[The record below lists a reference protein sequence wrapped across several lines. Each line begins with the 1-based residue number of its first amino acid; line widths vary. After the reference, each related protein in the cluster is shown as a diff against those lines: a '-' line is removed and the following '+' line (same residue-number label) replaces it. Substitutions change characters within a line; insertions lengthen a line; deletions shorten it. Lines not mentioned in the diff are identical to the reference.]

1 LAELIKPANLFVCG
15 AASFGLFMVDRLTK
29 SPDKGEWRWRVPEAK
44 MNLISFNK
52 RKYGELLA
60 ESVPTVIRTEQEYD
74 HAIEQI
80 EKLLKKGDRIS
91 DEEEHLLDLLSTMVE
106 KYEDEHYP
114 IGPAAPHEILRHLMD
129 ARGLRQ
135 KDIVHLFG
143 SSGRASDAING
154 LCPISKIQAKALAE

>member
-1 LAELIKPANLFVCG
+1 MIK
-15 AASFGLFMVDRLTK
+15 ASGKMI
-29 SPDKGEWRWRVPEAK
+29 AK
-44 MNLISFNK
+44 TEGGIQTRRFNK

-60 ESVPTVIRTEQEYD
+60 ESVPTVIRTEKEYD

-91 DEEEHLLDLLSTMVE
+91 AEEERLLDLMSTLVE

-114 IGPAAPHEILRHLMD
+114 IGPAAPHEILQHLME
-129 ARGLRQ
+129 ARSLRQ

-143 SSGRASDAING
+143 SSGRASEAING
-154 LCPISKIQAKALAE
+154 LRPISKIQAKALAEFFHVSTDLFLGV